1 MSEFDPKR
9 FYNATQALKKLHK
22 YHPQKYI
29 ERRGVISEKQIERV
43 IELINKGYKQ
53 AEVARMLELAP
64 STVYNVERRRM
75 RAMQT

>member
-1 MSEFDPKR
+1 MKEFDPKR

-22 YHPQKYI
+22 YFPQTYV
-29 ERRGVISEKQIERV
+29 ERRGVISEKQVERV

-53 AEVARMLELAP
+53 AEIARMLELAP

-75 RAMQT
+75 RATQT